1 MFDLGQLVSHVS
13 AHWHKLMDAKAG
25 FFSAIALALVLGVIA
40 GYLYQAREVAI
51 LNARIAQKDDLLV
64 EFREKSQSDT
74 PDAAAAKLRDSE
86 AEIAELKDRELRL
99 IEQKFEENADGT
111 YTISTVMQ
119 VVSSVPPA
127 GLCIRV
133 EADGLIE
140 MTVEEVDPQPSVLGS
155 IIQIK
160 EKPDTWY
167 IHSPSGAFLITVHA
181 KSPNGTLHSKFDK
194 RDC

>member
-1 MFDLGQLVSHVS
+1 MIRGAPVAFTICVLIVAALGIVAVSLILDIRYRDRLEIANDRAQFSQELV
-13 AHWHKLMDAKAG
+13 AEYRQKLQVD
-25 FFSAIALALVLGVIA
+25 S
-40 GYLYQAREVAI
+40 
-51 LNARIAQKDDLLV
+51 
-64 EFREKSQSDT
+64 

-99 IEQKFEENADGT
+99 IEQKSEENADGT
-111 YTISTVMQ
+111 YTISSVMQ
-119 VVSSVPPA
+119 VVSSSPPA
-127 GLCIRV
+127 GLCVRG
-133 EADGLIE
+133 EFNDLIE
-140 MTVEEVDPQPSVLGS
+140 MTVEEVDPQPSVLRS

-181 KSPNGTLHSKFDK
+181 KSPNGTLHYKFDK